1 MNCYVSALWLLWGGE
16 ENVLQR
22 LTARSVLLCKPP
34 KHAARLG
41 SRGEGAA
48 RPSLCWCW
56 VQLVVR
62 PPQQGGAGACGR
74 TGEADG
80 RCCWAQCLGQSP
92 CSFLLMIVGSEAEAL
107 PEHPHGTTGLL
118 VQVVQEG
125 HWKMGLKCLLLV
137 PLASGKMTISGL
149 TQSWMMCVGGKVG
162 VKLMIQI

>member
-1 MNCYVSALWLLWGGE
+1 
-16 ENVLQR
+16 
-22 LTARSVLLCKPP
+22 
-34 KHAARLG
+34 
-41 SRGEGAA
+41 
-48 RPSLCWCW
+48 
-56 VQLVVR
+56 
-62 PPQQGGAGACGR
+62 
-74 TGEADG
+74 
-80 RCCWAQCLGQSP
+80 
-92 CSFLLMIVGSEAEAL
+92 MIVGSEAEAL